1 MKGKKF
7 LAILGIFSLA
17 VLSFGLAAIGATSVG
32 VTATVTPQNISV
44 TVTDGAVSYGTL
56 DLNTSRDTVAGAD
69 TQTATNNGNVNEL
82 FYISSSDAISST
94 AGINWNLEATTGEN
108 QYVHQFST
116 NSGVSYTN
124 FPANNS
130 NALIAS
136 VGPSLSQPFDLKT
149 TTPTSTT
156 GYEQR
161 NITVTVLATAL

>member
-1 MKGKKF
+1 MVH
-7 LAILGIFSLA
+7 LILIPVEILLLEQILKQQRIT
-17 VLSFGLAAIGATSVG
+17 VMLTSYSILV
-32 VTATVTPQNISV
+32 
-44 TVTDGAVSYGTL
+44 
-56 DLNTSRDTVAGAD
+56 VAMPY
-69 TQTATNNGNVNEL
+69 L
-82 FYISSSDAISST
+82 ST
-94 AGINWNLEATTGEN
+94 AGTNWNLEATTGVN

-116 NSGVSYTN
+116 NSGGSYTN